1 MLNTKKE
8 KSVRSAKSFKSVVK
22 SVESAKSL
30 KSAILTSDAVK
41 LGDVCEINPRR
52 PVIKRNDDTET
63 SFIPMAAVNDETGTL
78 KRIEIKSYSEVK
90 KGYTWF
96 ADNDVIFAKITPCME
111 NGKQAIVRNLIDGF
125 GFGSTEFHVLR
136 ASNIILPEW
145 IHLYVRQQTVLDE
158 AARHFTG
165 AVGQQRVPQDFLANI
180 KIPLPPITIQ
190 KEIADY
196 LQFRLTCV
204 EEAKQAVKAELEAVK
219 SLKQAYLRE
228 VFSSEQSKDW
238 GKVKLGDMC
247 ENLDSKRVPITSN
260 VRNKGNIPY
269 YGASGVVDYVEDYI
283 FDEDLL
289 LVSEDGA
296 NLISRTQPIAFSIS
310 GKTWINNHAHVLKFE
325 SRITQQFVEFY
336 INYADINIFVSGS
349 AQPKLNQENLNKIPI
364 PLPPLAVQKEIADYL
379 QTKFTTVD
387 TLVQALTE
395 KKKAIDDLPQ
405 AFLREVFGNTDGA
418 G

>member
-1 MLNTKKE
+1 MTQIKGLRGQEKE
-8 KSVRSAKSFKSVVK
+8 NQSVK
-22 SVESAKSL
+22 SASSF

-41 LGDVCEINPRR
+41 LGDMCELI
-52 PVIKRNDDTET
+52 
-63 SFIPMAAVNDETGTL
+63 SGQH
-78 KRIEIKSYSEVK
+78 IE
-90 KGYTWF
+90 
-96 ADNDVIFAKITPCME
+96 ADNYNTDSIGTPYLTGPSDFGLLHPIITRWTEYPKVLAKKNDILITVKGSGT
-111 NGKQAIVRNLIDGF
+111 GKLNILDNELTCISRQLMAIRVKSNVNNLYLYYYLDNIYAHF
-125 GFGSTEFHVLR
+125 QNESEGSAIPGIGRED
-136 ASNIILPEW
+136 ILKIP
-145 IHLYVRQQTVLDE
+145 
-158 AARHFTG
+158 
-165 AVGQQRVPQDFLANI
+165 
-180 KIPLPPITIQ
+180 IPLPPITIQ

-204 EEAKQAVKAELEAVK
+204 EEAKQAVKAELEAAK